1 MQLTYQKLKPFALS
15 YLTAPLAVFFAGYLR
30 APFAVVGLA
39 VLAFAWWYAV
49 CKTPQV
55 KQVGQEEQGITLS
68 VPKLVLLFA
77 LMLLWGYLGGQT
89 GFFYQNSD
97 WGYRNAI
104 YRDLITNSWPVY
116 YPQKDTALVY
126 YIGHWLVPAALTKP
140 VYALFGLDAA
150 WMFARMALWGWTAL
164 GTYLAALNLL
174 VYLRA
179 DTGKKQGI
187 GLLFLIF
194 FSGMDILGALY
205 SSRLPDLLAY
215 DAMHLEWWTN
225 DFQFS
230 SLTTCLFWVFN
241 QTVGA
246 WLATVCFLQEKD
258 CRNYLLLGTACLM
271 CGPFPFVGLV
281 IFMVVRGIVLLAQR
295 QKGVLQSAFSPAN
308 VLVLVVVLSITASY
322 FLANNAF
329 GYSVL
334 GETVAGNQ
342 TAQQTFGQNVLTSLQ
357 KDMLVFYLLD
367 AGIYLLLLW
376 RQNRRSWLFYTC
388 AVSLFIIPFF
398 KVGQGCDFCMRV
410 SIPAIF
416 ILMTLCARYFIALV
430 GTKWRDGTLAQHAVT
445 ILLAATL
452 LIGACTP
459 AMEIYRGICHIAK
472 EGTFCLENEEPYTLA
487 DRPVSLN
494 FETQNCENKLFFTY
508 FAK

>member
-30 APFAVVGLA
+30 APFAVAGLA

-342 TAQQTFGQNVLTSLQ
+342 AAQQTFGQNVLTSLQ
-357 KDMLVFYLLD
+357 KGMLVFYLLD

-398 KVGQGCDFCMRV
+398 KVGQGCDFCMWV

>member
-15 YLTAPLAVFFAGYLR
+15 YLTVPLAVFFAGYLR
-30 APFAVVGLA
+30 APFAVAGLA

-246 WLATVCFLQEKD
+246 WLK
-258 CRNYLLLGTACLM
+258 
-271 CGPFPFVGLV
+271 
-281 IFMVVRGIVLLAQR
+281 
-295 QKGVLQSAFSPAN
+295 
-308 VLVLVVVLSITASY
+308 
-322 FLANNAF
+322 
-329 GYSVL
+329 
-334 GETVAGNQ
+334 
-342 TAQQTFGQNVLTSLQ
+342 
-357 KDMLVFYLLD
+357 
-367 AGIYLLLLW
+367 
-376 RQNRRSWLFYTC
+376 
-388 AVSLFIIPFF
+388 
-398 KVGQGCDFCMRV
+398 
-410 SIPAIF
+410 
-416 ILMTLCARYFIALV
+416 
-430 GTKWRDGTLAQHAVT
+430 
-445 ILLAATL
+445 
-452 LIGACTP
+452 
-459 AMEIYRGICHIAK
+459 
-472 EGTFCLENEEPYTLA
+472 
-487 DRPVSLN
+487 
-494 FETQNCENKLFFTY
+494 
-508 FAK
+508 

>member
-30 APFAVVGLA
+30 APFAVAGLA

-164 GTYLAALNLL
+164 GTYLVALNLL

-295 QKGVLQSAFSPAN
+295 QKGVRSRPLTGFCSYRSTCTPWSASQRAASHPASPAPMILICMRYFSAF
-308 VLVLVVVLSITASY
+308 VFSIFFTNPQPS
-322 FLANNAF
+322 LAQYSWPRRLN
-329 GYSVL
+329 SVL
-334 GETVAGNQ
+334 PQ
-342 TAQQTFGQNVLTSLQ
+342 WGQVSGTGSSHVIKLQ
-357 KDMLVFYLLD
+357 
-367 AGIYLLLLW
+367 
-376 RQNRRSWLFYTC
+376 
-388 AVSLFIIPFF
+388 
-398 KVGQGCDFCMRV
+398 VG
-410 SIPAIF
+410 
-416 ILMTLCARYFIALV
+416 
-430 GTKWRDGTLAQHAVT
+430 
-445 ILLAATL
+445 
-452 LIGACTP
+452 
-459 AMEIYRGICHIAK
+459 
-472 EGTFCLENEEPYTLA
+472 
-487 DRPVSLN
+487 
-494 FETQNCENKLFFTY
+494 
-508 FAK
+508 

>member
-1 MQLTYQKLKPFALS
+1 MQLTYQKLKPFSIS
-15 YLTAPLAVFFAGYLR
+15 YLTAPLAVFFLGYVR
-30 APFAVVGLA
+30 MPFSLLGVA

-49 CKTPQV
+49 CRTPQQ
-55 KQVGQEEQGITLS
+55 KQEGICLPVS
-68 VPKLVLLFA
+68 RLVLLFA
-77 LMLLWGYLGGQT
+77 LMLLWSYLGGQT

-104 YRDLITNSWPVY
+104 YRDLITKSWPVY
-116 YPQKDTALVY
+116 YPEKGTALVY

-150 WMFARMALWGWTAL
+150 WNFARLVLWIWTAL
-164 GTYLAALNLL
+164 GIYLVALNLL

-179 DTGKKQGI
+179 DNGKKQAI

-205 SSRLPDLLAY
+205 SGKLPELLAY

-246 WLATVCFLQEKD
+246 WLATVCFLQEED

-281 IFMVVRGIVLLAQR
+281 IFMVVRAIVMLVQR
-295 QKGVLQSAFSPAN
+295 KNGVLQSAFSPAN
-308 VLVLVVVLSITASY
+308 ILVLAAVFSITASY

-334 GETVAGNQ
+334 GENIAGKQ
-342 TAQQTFGQNVLTSLQ
+342 AAEQTFAQMILACLQ
-357 KDMLVFYLLD
+357 KGMLVFYFLD

-398 KVGQGCDFCMRV
+398 KIGQGCDFCMRV

-416 ILMTLCARYFIALV
+416 ILMTLCAKHFIALTD
-430 GTKWRDGTLAQHAVT
+430 TKWSGTAAMQRTVT
-445 ILLAATL
+445 VLLAATL
-452 LIGACTP
+452 LVGACTP
-459 AMEIYRGICHIAK
+459 AMEIYRGICHVATEK
-472 EGTFCLENEEPYTLA
+472 TFRLENEDPYTLA

>member
-1 MQLTYQKLKPFALS
+1 MDEQEPDSIYAVDLPKVKAVCLILS
-15 YLTAPLAVFFAGYLR
+15 HRAAGGVFAGYLR
-30 APFAVVGLA
+30 APFAVAGLA

-187 GLLFLIF
+187 GLLF
-194 FSGMDILGALY
+194 
-205 SSRLPDLLAY
+205 
-215 DAMHLEWWTN
+215 
-225 DFQFS
+225 
-230 SLTTCLFWVFN
+230 
-241 QTVGA
+241 
-246 WLATVCFLQEKD
+246 
-258 CRNYLLLGTACLM
+258 
-271 CGPFPFVGLV
+271 
-281 IFMVVRGIVLLAQR
+281 
-295 QKGVLQSAFSPAN
+295 
-308 VLVLVVVLSITASY
+308 
-322 FLANNAF
+322 
-329 GYSVL
+329 
-334 GETVAGNQ
+334 
-342 TAQQTFGQNVLTSLQ
+342 
-357 KDMLVFYLLD
+357 
-367 AGIYLLLLW
+367 
-376 RQNRRSWLFYTC
+376 
-388 AVSLFIIPFF
+388 
-398 KVGQGCDFCMRV
+398 
-410 SIPAIF
+410 
-416 ILMTLCARYFIALV
+416 
-430 GTKWRDGTLAQHAVT
+430 
-445 ILLAATL
+445 
-452 LIGACTP
+452 
-459 AMEIYRGICHIAK
+459 
-472 EGTFCLENEEPYTLA
+472 
-487 DRPVSLN
+487 
-494 FETQNCENKLFFTY
+494 
-508 FAK
+508 

>member
-194 FSGMDILGALY
+194 F
-205 SSRLPDLLAY
+205 
-215 DAMHLEWWTN
+215 
-225 DFQFS
+225 
-230 SLTTCLFWVFN
+230 
-241 QTVGA
+241 
-246 WLATVCFLQEKD
+246 
-258 CRNYLLLGTACLM
+258 LLGTACLM

-357 KDMLVFYLLD
+357 KGMLVFYLLD

>member
-30 APFAVVGLA
+30 APFAVAGLA

-281 IFMVVRGIVLLAQR
+281 IFMVARGIVLLAQR

-322 FLANNAF
+322 FWPITPLATAF
-329 GYSVL
+329 WAKLSPGTRQRSRLLAKRSDQPAKRHAGILPAGCRHLSAAALAAEPPQLAVLYLRRVALHHSVL
-334 GETVAGNQ
+334 
-342 TAQQTFGQNVLTSLQ
+342 
-357 KDMLVFYLLD
+357 
-367 AGIYLLLLW
+367 
-376 RQNRRSWLFYTC
+376 
-388 AVSLFIIPFF
+388 
-398 KVGQGCDFCMRV
+398 
-410 SIPAIF
+410 
-416 ILMTLCARYFIALV
+416 
-430 GTKWRDGTLAQHAVT
+430 
-445 ILLAATL
+445 
-452 LIGACTP
+452 
-459 AMEIYRGICHIAK
+459 
-472 EGTFCLENEEPYTLA
+472 
-487 DRPVSLN
+487 
-494 FETQNCENKLFFTY
+494 
-508 FAK
+508 

>member
-1 MQLTYQKLKPFALS
+1 MMKKLFSLT
-15 YLTAPLAVFFAGYLR
+15 LAMV
-30 APFAVVGLA
+30 
-39 VLAFAWWYAV
+39 
-49 CKTPQV
+49 
-55 KQVGQEEQGITLS
+55 
-68 VPKLVLLFA
+68 
-77 LMLLWGYLGGQT
+77 
-89 GFFYQNSD
+89 
-97 WGYRNAI
+97 
-104 YRDLITNSWPVY
+104 
-116 YPQKDTALVY
+116 
-126 YIGHWLVPAALTKP
+126 
-140 VYALFGLDAA
+140 
-150 WMFARMALWGWTAL
+150 TAL
-164 GTYLAALNLL
+164 GLMLPASAAEETTDEALARVTQAVKAALDLDTDAYDEFQGSWYEDGLTGAWDLYWSTELEEELSISALDDGTVISYDLGLPYTASNSGDFPVFPQGDEAAAARAAGDFLDK
-174 VYLRA
+174 VLRE
-179 DTGKKQGI
+179 GESVK
-187 GLLFLIF
+187 LEEPR
-194 FSGMDILGALY
+194 GMDILGALY

-342 TAQQTFGQNVLTSLQ
+342 AAQQTFGQNVLTSLQ
-357 KDMLVFYLLD
+357 KGMLVFYLLD

-430 GTKWRDGTLAQHAVT
+430 GTKWRDGTLARHAVT